1 MKKILFVVNV
11 DWFFESHR
19 LEIAK
24 RAISEGY
31 EVHLACK
38 NTGRFQYFES
48 LGFLTHHL
56 ELGRSNTGIIHNCK
70 NLIKLYLVI
79 KKINPNICHFITI
92 KPIVF
97 GGIISLFNSKTKS
110 VYSITGLGS
119 SFLSE
124 VLHRRVRSYIIAK
137 FYSFTFKKKNSI
149 AIFQNTSDLTHIF
162 PNYKNNFSKF
172 KLIYGSGVDL
182 KLFKEK
188 TKDFDN
194 ELNVVMASR
203 ALRDKGVREFFEAAC
218 ILKKKYNDKL
228 NFYFYGEPDP
238 ENPTSIS
245 FDQLNDLNKNNA
257 VRVCGFSNKMH
268 EVLNFAH
275 ILVLPSYREGFPK
288 IVMEGSACGCISI
301 VSNVPGCRDAILDGK
316 TGFLVKQKSPQ
327 SIVESIEHCLLS
339 RDNLPAMSKF
349 ARKHAE
355 ENFSI
360 SKIVEQHFELYAE
373 F

>member
-24 RAISEGY
+24 RAISKGY

-56 ELGRSNTGIIHNCK
+56 ELSRSNTGIIHNLK
-70 NLIKLYLVI
+70 NLIKLYNVI
-79 KKINPNICHFITI
+79 KEVNPNICHFITI

-97 GGIISLFNSKTKS
+97 GGIISILNSEYKS
-110 VYSITGLGS
+110 IYSVTGLGS
-119 SFLSE
+119 SFLSGA
-124 VLHRRVRSYIIAK
+124 LHRRVRSWIVAK
-137 FYSFTFKKKNSI
+137 FYSFTFKKEKSI
-149 AIFQNTSDLTHIF
+149 VIFQNTSDLRHIF
-162 PNYKNNFSKF
+162 ANYEKCVNNF
-172 KLIYGSGVDL
+172 KLIFGSGVDL
-182 KLFKEK
+182 KLFEE
-188 TKDFDN
+188 TSKDFHN
-194 ELNVVMASR
+194 ELNIVMASR
-203 ALRDKGVREFFEAAC
+203 ALRDKGVREFFEAAR
-218 ILKKKYNDKL
+218 ILKQKYNGKL

-238 ENPTSIS
+238 ENPTSMS
-245 FDQLNDLNKNNA
+245 FDDLSDLNKSNA

-268 EVLNFAH
+268 EVLKFTH

-288 IVMEGSACGCISI
+288 IVMEGSACGCIAL
-301 VSNVPGCRDAILDGK
+301 VTDVPGCRDSIVDGK
-316 TGFLVKQKSPQ
+316 TGFLVKQRSVQ
-327 SIVESIEHCLLS
+327 SIVDKIEYCLFSI
-339 RDNLPAMSKF
+339 DDLPAMSKL

-360 SKIVEQHFELYAE
+360 SKIVDQHLELYEA